1 MHGLLKKLLLHH
13 PKKVIYCLCCKKHH
27 IEQSH
32 GHLNLC
38 ANAKKTTDHNFVSLL
53 QVHEDDT
60 TKTVRENNIFS
71 QDEINNFQ
79 QYILRIIGSSQVAIS
94 QF

>member
-1 MHGLLKKLLLHH
+1 MHGLLKKAPPASPQKTDLLPLLQKTSYRTKPWA
-13 PKKVIYCLCCKKHH
+13 PKFMCQC
-27 IEQSH
+27 
-32 GHLNLC
+32 
-38 ANAKKTTDHNFVSLL
+38 KKTTDHNFVSLL